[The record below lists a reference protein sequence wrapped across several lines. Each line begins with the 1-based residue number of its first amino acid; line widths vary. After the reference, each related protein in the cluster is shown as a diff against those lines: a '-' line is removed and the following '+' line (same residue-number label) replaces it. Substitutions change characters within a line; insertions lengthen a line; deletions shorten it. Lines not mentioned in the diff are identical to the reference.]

1 MMCSLL
7 VSCLVVLLFFA
18 RTSKSF
24 LVSPLLHHPRFS
36 VRLVASMGDD
46 SMGDID
52 SLKWF
57 DKANKL
63 GLEGEKVQEY
73 VAVSLTNYCDEVSLL

>member
-36 VRLVASMGDD
+36 VRLVASMHDGDND
-46 SMGDID
+46 A
-52 SLKWF
+52 LKWF

-63 GLEGEKVQEY
+63 GLEGKNLQEY
-73 VAVSLTNYCDEVSLL
+73 VAVRLTNGCDEVSLL